1 MSHMTNASRRKFLMG
16 LAKAGMLLPFAAQML
31 GQSAFAQ
38 TGGASR
44 VLFMYMPNGVH
55 PGTWRPAQDS
65 GAIATTNELSFGL
78 GPLTPWH
85 NHMIV
90 FKNLYLN
97 IGQGA
102 GAHKNDIRGILTGDN
117 AISDG
122 SASIDHL
129 IAEQLGSQGVL
140 SLGVRTGNDQA
151 MIVSKARGVNT
162 NNRDIPNNDPRDAA
176 EKLAL
181 RIGPGGGTSDLKRA
195 MYDAI
200 LADFSDLA
208 SATLEAG
215 RQSKLDRHTDAL
227 VRLRDQTGTQ
237 VGECGFNANVISD
250 PAAYSTS
257 PLTEDEYAIFPAVAR
272 AQVDNI
278 VGAFTCGLHRVA
290 TLQISKGDENGGLV
304 HHGWDDECW
313 AMAQLGI
320 SSGLQAFGAPV
331 ASVPRNY
338 NEFTSHNAS
347 HKPGLVT
354 HHAQVRWYNSLL
366 AYTLQQLQAKGILSD
381 TLVVLFSEVGDGS
394 QHGGGAGSVTLA
406 GGAGGNLQMG
416 RVITCGDGS
425 NNGSSTYG
433 THHLFG
439 DIARLMGVTSLPES
453 HWTSG
458 VIT

>member
-1 MSHMTNASRRKFLMG
+1 MSNMTKTSRRKFLMG
-16 LAKAGMLLPFAAQML
+16 LAKAGMLLPFAGQML

-38 TGGASR
+38 TGAASR

-55 PGTWRPAQDS
+55 PPTWRPTQDN
-65 GAIATTNELSFGL
+65 GAIATTDELSFGL
-78 GPLTPWH
+78 GALQPWH

-129 IAEQLGSQGVL
+129 IAEQLGNQGVL
-140 SLGVRTGNDQA
+140 SLGVRTGSDKA

-176 EKLAL
+176 EKLGL
-181 RIGPGGGTSDLKRA
+181 RIGDGGGISDLKRS
-195 MYDAI
+195 MYDTI
-200 LADFSDLA
+200 LADFDELA
-208 SATLEAG
+208 SATMEAS

-227 VRLRDQTGTQ
+227 LSLRDQAGMQ
-237 VGECGFNANVISD
+237 VGECGFNTNVISD
-250 PAAYSTS
+250 PAAFSS
-257 PLTEDEYAIFPAVAR
+257 GPLTEDEYAIFPDVAR
-272 AQVDNI
+272 AQVDTI
-278 VGAFTCGLHRVA
+278 VGAFSCGLHRVA

-320 SSGLQAFGAPV
+320 ARGLQAFGTPV
-331 ASVPRNY
+331 ASVPRSY

-366 AYTLQQLQAKGILSD
+366 AYTLEQLQAKGILSD

-406 GGAGGNLQMG
+406 GGAGGSLQMG
-416 RVITCGDGS
+416 RVITCGDGD
-425 NNGSSTYG
+425 NNGNSIYG
-433 THHLFG
+433 THELFG
-439 DIARLMGVTSLPES
+439 DIARLMGVNNLEGP
-453 HWTSG
+453 WRNG
-458 VIT
+458 VIA